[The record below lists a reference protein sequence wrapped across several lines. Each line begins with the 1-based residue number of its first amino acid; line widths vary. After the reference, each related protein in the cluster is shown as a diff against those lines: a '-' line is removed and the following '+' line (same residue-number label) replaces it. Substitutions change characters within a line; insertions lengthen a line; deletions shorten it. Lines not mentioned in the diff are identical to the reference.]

1 MEYMNDTER
10 DLISSVS
17 ELQSLGL
24 HTPKLNEL
32 NDGYEIGNL
41 VENLKQMYFQEYE
54 STRTFTD

>member
-1 MEYMNDTER
+1 MNEAER
-10 DLISSVS
+10 DIVNSVS

-32 NDGYEIGNL
+32 NDGYEMGNL
-41 VENLKQMYFQEYE
+41 IENLKQMYLQEYE

>member
-1 MEYMNDTER
+1 MNETER
-10 DLISSVS
+10 DTVNCVS

-41 VENLKQMYFQEYE
+41 IENLKQMYFQEYE
-54 STRTFTD
+54 STCTLTD